1 MTITREL
8 LTRLAE
14 ADTPTVCNALELVV
28 PERRAK
34 GFTTRPFV
42 VAFPT
47 LAPIVGVARTATI
60 RAREP
65 SSRAPAEAKALR
77 LDYYRY
83 VAAEVLPTVAVI
95 QDLDDPPGFGA
106 FWGEV
111 NSAVHKGLGCLG
123 CITNGSIRDLDLLA
137 TGFQLL
143 AGSVGPSHA
152 WVHLE
157 AFGCDVEVHGMTV
170 RHGDLVHAGLGV
182 GPPLPDVDAG
192 VGLPHAER
200 GHGDGRFGGEL
211 QCHRVGEVLPH
222 QAEIQVGANRRR
234 CHVHTV
240 PSSPDNPDQRPP
252 RAAARVSVVCERRPQ
267 NGSPNNNRRASDAIL
282 KA

>member
-83 VAAEVLPTVAVI
+83 VAADALPTVAVI

-137 TGFQLL
+137 PGFQLL

-170 RHGDLVHAGLGV
+170 RHGDLIHADRHGAV
-182 GPPLPDVDAG
+182 VIPVEAAPRLPEAIA
-192 VGLPHAER
+192 LC
-200 GHGDGRFGGEL
+200 GRREAPIL
-211 QCHRVGEVLPH
+211 
-222 QAEIQVGANRRR
+222 
-234 CHVHTV
+234 
-240 PSSPDNPDQRPP
+240 
-252 RAAARVSVVCERRPQ
+252 AAARAPGFTVEKL
-267 NGSPNNNRRASDAIL
+267 AAAWAEAEDIH
-282 KA
+282 

>member
-1 MTITREL
+1 MTITPEL
-8 LTRLAE
+8 LARLAA

-28 PERRAK
+28 PERRAR

-42 VAFPT
+42 VAFPA

-65 SSRAPAEAKALR
+65 SSRTPAEAKALR

-83 VAAEVLPTVAVI
+83 VAAEALPTVAVI

-137 TGFQLL
+137 PGFQLL

-152 WVHLE
+152 WVHVE

-170 RHGDLVHAGLGV
+170 RHGDLVHADRHGAV
-182 GPPLPDVDAG
+182 VIPAEAAHRLPEAIA
-192 VGLPHAER
+192 LC
-200 GHGDGRFGGEL
+200 GRHEAPIL
-211 QCHRVGEVLPH
+211 
-222 QAEIQVGANRRR
+222 
-234 CHVHTV
+234 
-240 PSSPDNPDQRPP
+240 
-252 RAAARVSVVCERRPQ
+252 AAARAPGFTVEKL
-267 NGSPNNNRRASDAIL
+267 AAAWAEAEDIH
-282 KA
+282 

>member
-65 SSRAPAEAKALR
+65 SSRAPSEAKALR

-83 VAAEVLPTVAVI
+83 VAADALPTVAVI

-137 TGFQLL
+137 PGFQLL

-157 AFGCDVEVHGMTV
+157 AFGCDVEVHGVTV
-170 RHGDLVHAGLGV
+170 RHGDLVHADRHGAV
-182 GPPLPDVDAG
+182 VIPAEAASRLPEAIE
-192 VGLPHAER
+192 LC
-200 GHGDGRFGGEL
+200 GRREAPIL
-211 QCHRVGEVLPH
+211 
-222 QAEIQVGANRRR
+222 
-234 CHVHTV
+234 
-240 PSSPDNPDQRPP
+240 
-252 RAAARVSVVCERRPQ
+252 AAARAPGFTVEKL
-267 NGSPNNNRRASDAIL
+267 AAAWAEAEDIH
-282 KA
+282 

>member
-65 SSRAPAEAKALR
+65 SSRAPSEAKALR

-83 VAAEVLPTVAVI
+83 VAADALPTVAVI

-137 TGFQLL
+137 PGFQLL

-170 RHGDLVHAGLGV
+170 RHGDLVHADRHGAV
-182 GPPLPDVDAG
+182 VIPAEAASRLPEAIE
-192 VGLPHAER
+192 LC
-200 GHGDGRFGGEL
+200 GRREAPIL
-211 QCHRVGEVLPH
+211 
-222 QAEIQVGANRRR
+222 
-234 CHVHTV
+234 
-240 PSSPDNPDQRPP
+240 
-252 RAAARVSVVCERRPQ
+252 AAARAPGFTVEKL
-267 NGSPNNNRRASDAIL
+267 AAAWAEAEDIH
-282 KA
+282 

>member
-1 MTITREL
+1 MTLSRDL
-8 LTRLAE
+8 LARLAQ
-14 ADTPTVCNALELVV
+14 ADTPTVCNALELLV

-47 LAPIVGVARTATI
+47 LAPIVGLARTATI

-83 VAAEVLPTVAVI
+83 VAADALPTVVVI

-111 NSAVHKGLGCLG
+111 NSAVHKGLGCSG

-137 TGFQLL
+137 PGFQLL

-152 WVHLE
+152 WVHVE

-170 RHGDLVHAGLGV
+170 RHGDLVHADRHGAV
-182 GPPLPDVDAG
+182 VIPAEAAPRLPEAIE
-192 VGLPHAER
+192 LC
-200 GHGDGRFGGEL
+200 GRREAPIL
-211 QCHRVGEVLPH
+211 
-222 QAEIQVGANRRR
+222 
-234 CHVHTV
+234 
-240 PSSPDNPDQRPP
+240 
-252 RAAARVSVVCERRPQ
+252 AAARAPGFTVEKL
-267 NGSPNNNRRASDAIL
+267 AAAWAEAEDIH
-282 KA
+282 

>member
-83 VAAEVLPTVAVI
+83 VAADALPTVAVI

-123 CITNGSIRDLDLLA
+123 CITNGSIRNLDLLA
-137 TGFQLL
+137 PGFQLL

-170 RHGDLVHAGLGV
+170 RHGDLVHADRHGAV
-182 GPPLPDVDAG
+182 VIPAEAASRLPEAIE
-192 VGLPHAER
+192 LC
-200 GHGDGRFGGEL
+200 GRREAPIL
-211 QCHRVGEVLPH
+211 
-222 QAEIQVGANRRR
+222 
-234 CHVHTV
+234 
-240 PSSPDNPDQRPP
+240 
-252 RAAARVSVVCERRPQ
+252 AAARAPGFTVEKL
-267 NGSPNNNRRASDAIL
+267 AAAWAEAEDIH
-282 KA
+282 

>member
-1 MTITREL
+1 VTLSRDL
-8 LTRLAE
+8 LARLAQ
-14 ADTPTVCNALELVV
+14 ADTPTVCNALELLV

-47 LAPIVGVARTATI
+47 LAPIVGLARTATI

-65 SSRAPAEAKALR
+65 SSRAPAEAKAVR

-83 VAAEVLPTVAVI
+83 VAADALPTVVVI

-137 TGFQLL
+137 PGFQLL

-170 RHGDLVHAGLGV
+170 RHGDLVHADRHGAV
-182 GPPLPDVDAG
+182 VIPAEAASRLPEAIE
-192 VGLPHAER
+192 LC
-200 GHGDGRFGGEL
+200 GRREAPILVAARAPGF
-211 QCHRVGEVLPH
+211 
-222 QAEIQVGANRRR
+222 
-234 CHVHTV
+234 TV
-240 PSSPDNPDQRPP
+240 EKL
-252 RAAARVSVVCERRPQ
+252 AAAWAE
-267 NGSPNNNRRASDAIL
+267 AEDIH
-282 KA
+282 

>member
-83 VAAEVLPTVAVI
+83 VAADALPTVAVI

-137 TGFQLL
+137 PGFQLL

-170 RHGDLVHAGLGV
+170 RHGDLVHADRHGAV
-182 GPPLPDVDAG
+182 VIPAEAASRLPEAIE
-192 VGLPHAER
+192 LC
-200 GHGDGRFGGEL
+200 GRREAPIL
-211 QCHRVGEVLPH
+211 
-222 QAEIQVGANRRR
+222 
-234 CHVHTV
+234 
-240 PSSPDNPDQRPP
+240 
-252 RAAARVSVVCERRPQ
+252 AAARAPGFTVEKLAAAWAEAEDIQ
-267 NGSPNNNRRASDAIL
+267 
-282 KA
+282 